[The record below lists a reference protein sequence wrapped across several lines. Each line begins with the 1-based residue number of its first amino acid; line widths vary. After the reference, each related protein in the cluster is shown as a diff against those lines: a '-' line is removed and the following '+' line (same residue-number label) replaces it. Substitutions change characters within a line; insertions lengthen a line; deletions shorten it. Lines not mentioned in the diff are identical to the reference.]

1 MERFQQ
7 VMPTGRQGLE
17 WRDDRKVTN
26 GILFVLQPCIPWR
39 DLPESYGPVTVG
51 YNSDNRW
58 RRSGDRSAIPEPL
71 RSIVERVDDQDG
83 EGANALQ
90 TRMVDSSSVHAHRDP
105 TGSLRDHESPHRH
118 RNEARAG

>member
-71 RSIVERVDDQDG
+71 SFQGGKASGHSLPARR
-83 EGANALQ
+83 LPLLLL
-90 TRMVDSSSVHAHRDP
+90 RDSSMTPRC
-105 TGSLRDHESPHRH
+105 R
-118 RNEARAG
+118 AR